1 MNKQEIL
8 SRLQDSHHEFINY
21 LSSLDDR
28 AFMHS
33 YQNEKWTAGQ
43 QADHIYRSL
52 MPVHLILVLL
62 FGLVILFVIKNL
74 YLLWT
79 VYFQNKFFYRI
90 SQLLIE
96 HQIFKFYKT
105 NYLNIKSNNSIEYLR
120 ALTIAPQEFASSLM
134 LPMVLIFNEVL
145 VVIMLIILLFS
156 FYPKILLLLFISIV
170 PVCVILI
177 RISHVSSDEY
187 LAIRS

>member
-52 MPVHLILVLL
+52 MPVHLILKFPKWTIKQLL
-62 FGLVILFVIKNL
+62 GNANRPSKTYDELVEKYYYKLENR
-74 YLLWT
+74 T
-79 VYFQNKFFYRI
+79 GTPPKFFTPKEI
-90 SQLLIE
+90 NASIKPIVFAKVQNNLNKICTSINDFDEKELDEFILPHPLLGKVTLREMLYFMILHVE
-96 HQIFKFYKT
+96 HHQKITQRNLSDFK
-105 NYLNIKSNNSIEYLR
+105 
-120 ALTIAPQEFASSLM
+120 
-134 LPMVLIFNEVL
+134 
-145 VVIMLIILLFS
+145 
-156 FYPKILLLLFISIV
+156 
-170 PVCVILI
+170 
-177 RISHVSSDEY
+177 
-187 LAIRS
+187 